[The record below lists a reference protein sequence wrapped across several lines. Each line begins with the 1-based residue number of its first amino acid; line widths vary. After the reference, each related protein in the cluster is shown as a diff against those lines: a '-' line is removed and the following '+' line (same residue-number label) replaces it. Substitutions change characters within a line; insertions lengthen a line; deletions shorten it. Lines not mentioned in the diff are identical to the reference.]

1 MVVEQTVGHSKGL
14 IGAFFLQYTIYSMLY
29 IAEGCR
35 YQTLKGLR
43 AGAHDSKR
51 GELQD
56 VYELDVRD
64 IVAHEKNIQ
73 RQKSLRQ

>member
-35 YQTLKGLR
+35 YQKLR
-43 AGAHDSKR
+43 ASGLGPTTAREVSYR
-51 GELQD
+51 MSM
-56 VYELDVRD
+56 
-64 IVAHEKNIQ
+64 NWM
-73 RQKSLRQ
+73 